1 MAISEEVKGQQAL
14 WQALSPAE
22 QKEIRERL
30 LRGDKGKKDTAV
42 KAKTPGNFEL
52 VGYVRCDLGKSD
64 REPFRLWQGEQKD
77 ETLFDMLVK
86 LCDSGYLLK
95 VGVGK
100 EGHQASLSACDTGGE
115 CDGYVLSAFAS
126 EGRDAVALLLYKHHI
141 LLEGDWT
148 ASLGGTGK
156 SGLR

>member
-22 QKEIRERL
+22 QKDMRERL
-30 LRGDKGKKDTAV
+30 LRGDKAKKDTAV
-42 KAKTPGNFEL
+42 KVKAPGNFEL

-64 REPFRLWQGEQKD
+64 REPFRSWQGEQED
-77 ETLFDMLVK
+77 HALFDMLVK

-100 EGHQASLSACDTGGE
+100 EGHQASLSACDTGSE
-115 CDGYVLSAFAS
+115 CDGFVLSAFAS
-126 EGRDAVALLLYKHHI
+126 EGRDAIALLLYKHHI
-141 LLEGDWT
+141 LLEGDWS

>member
-1 MAISEEVKGQQAL
+1 MPVSDEVKGQQAL
-14 WQALSPAE
+14 WQALSPVE
-22 QKEIRERL
+22 QKDIRERL
-30 LRGDKGKKDTAV
+30 LRGDKGKKDTPA
-42 KAKTPGNFEL
+42 KAKAPGNFEL
-52 VGYVRCDLGKSD
+52 IGYVRCDLGKSD
-64 REPFRLWQGEQKD
+64 REPFRAWQEGQED
-77 ETLFDMLVK
+77 HALFDMLVK

-115 CDGYVLSAFAS
+115 CDGFVLSAFAS
-126 EGRDAVALLLYKHHI
+126 EGRDAIGLLLYKHHI

-148 ASLGGTGK
+148 SSLGGTGK

>member
-1 MAISEEVKGQQAL
+1 MASDEVKGQQAL

-22 QKEIRERL
+22 QKDIRERL
-30 LRGDKGKKDTAV
+30 LRAD
-42 KAKTPGNFEL
+42 KAKKEVPIKAKLPGNFEL

-64 REPFRLWQGEQKD
+64 KEPFRKWQEGQED
-77 ETLFDMLVK
+77 HALFDMLVK

-100 EGHQASLSACDTGGE
+100 EGHQASLSACDTGTE
-115 CDGYVLSAFAS
+115 SEGYVLSAFAS
-126 EGRDAVALLLYKHHI
+126 EGRDAIALLLYKHHI
-141 LLEGDWT
+141 LLEGDWST
-148 ASLGGTGK
+148 SLGGTGK